1 TSTSSIRTA
10 CSAARRC
17 STVWTSTVPTPIAVR
32 RSVALTSPTLAA
44 MYGDPSTSVRTKRIP
59 VPGAAGP
66 IDTIVSAPVC
76 SPLPESEAVE
86 ASVRLDIV
94 LPVGQGL
101 EGVNVRCKPV
111 QGRLGP
117 QELPVG
123 PGWIPGDRRTGR
135 DR

>member
-17 STVWTSTVPTPIAVR
+17 STVWTSADPTPIAVR

-66 IDTIVSAPVC
+66 IDTTVSAPVW
-76 SPLPESEAVE
+76 SPRPESEAV
-86 ASVRLDIV
+86 AARVRLGIFFA
-94 LPVGQGL
+94 PGEGL
-101 EGVNVRCKPV
+101 EGVHVGCEAV

-117 QELPVG
+117 QELPVR
-123 PGWIPGDRRTGR
+123 PGWIP
-135 DR
+135 